1 MVRISSPRSGRRSAG
16 FTLIEL
22 LVVIAIIAI
31 LIGLLLPAVQKVRE
45 AASRSQSQNNLKQIG
60 LAMHSFND
68 TNNALPSNGTWGN
81 WTSPTGVKGGT
92 PGAGS
97 TDPNWLGTSSWCY
110 KVFPFI
116 EQDNLYRTY
125 DQTKTVKAFMMP
137 ARSGT
142 AAAIDGNS
150 GVGINGGKAMGPL
163 TDYAG
168 NWQVINDS
176 DRSATANFSVAT
188 IPDGTSNTILVGEKS
203 LSTDQ
208 YPGRYGWNWDE
219 SIFWGGSGGTCR
231 GPLWNGFNNATTPP
245 TPWNDYWNN
254 QSGLIQRD
262 GPNVDRGGAW
272 GSPYSGGAHFL
283 MCDGSVS
290 SIRHNAVKAQVWAR
304 LTPKNGEV
312 NSEF

>member
-1 MVRISSPRSGRRSAG
+1 MVSLQSLRSRRG

-60 LAMHSFND
+60 LGLHSFND

-81 WTSPTGVKGGT
+81 WTRPEGVRGGT

-97 TDPNWLGTSSWCY
+97 SDPIWLGTSSWCY
-110 KVFPFI
+110 KIFPFV
-116 EQDNLYRTY
+116 EQDNLFRTY
-125 DQTKTVKAFMMP
+125 NENAPVKVFLVP
-137 ARSGT
+137 ARATSNT
-142 AAAIDGNS
+142 AVNGNS
-150 GVGINGGKAMGPL
+150 GVGINGGNSRGAM

-168 NWQVINDS
+168 NWNVLNDS
-176 DRSATANFSVAT
+176 DRRATADFSVAT
-188 IPDGTSNTILVGEKS
+188 MPDGTSNTILVGEKS

-208 YPGRYGWNWDE
+208 YPTRNGWNWDE
-219 SIFWGGSGGTCR
+219 SIFWGGSGGTGR
-231 GPLWNGFNNATTPP
+231 GAFWDGFNNSTNPP
-245 TPWNDYWNN
+245 TPNAAYWNN
-254 QSGLIQRD
+254 QAGTVQRD
-262 GPNVDRGGAW
+262 APNTDRGNAW

-283 MCDGSVS
+283 MGDGSVT
-290 SIRHNAVKAQVWAR
+290 SIRHGATRAQIWAR

-312 NSEF
+312 LADF